1 MNLKAIIPDYIHKS
15 NQDVPEILAAL
26 YAGTL
31 TGKADVVARYEHL
44 LANTFNSQYAVA
56 TSSGSTAIQ
65 AALHCLGVRPGDE
78 VLVPAVAVLPSVF
91 PISANAARPVAVDV
105 RPNSL
110 DFDPRDLVRKITPRT
125 KAALIVPLWGYPI
138 DTEETKEILE
148 RYRIPLIEDAAHAH
162 GAMLGHR
169 YVGTFGT
176 IGCFSTHD
184 RKLVSTGEGGYIL
197 TDSLELAN
205 SVRDFTRLGNLS
217 GEVWGVNF
225 RFNALAAALGIARLP
240 DLHKLISVR
249 RKNANII
256 IRALDGSKKIREL
269 EHPSAGIPN
278 YYNLVLDVNI
288 EPNARRELDA
298 ELNKIGLQTDQAR
311 YGYDVFYRRNVYSVV
326 EASCPNA
333 DQLLSRL
340 IQLPVHP
347 NLTESEMTS
356 IAKILIGY
364 R

>member
-1 MNLKAIIPDYIHKS
+1 MILKAFSPDYIHKS
-15 NQDVPEILAAL
+15 NQDIPEILAAL
-26 YAGTL
+26 NAGIL

-44 LANTFNSQYAVA
+44 LANAFGSQYAVA

-91 PISANAARPVAVDV
+91 PISANSAKPVAVDI

-110 DFDPRDLVRKITPRT
+110 DFDQGDLVRKITPRT

-138 DTEETKEILE
+138 NIEETKGILE
-148 RYRIPLIEDAAHAH
+148 QYRIPLIEDAAHAH
-162 GAMLGHR
+162 GAMLGKR
-169 YVGTFGT
+169 YVGTFGS

-184 RKLVSTGEGGYIL
+184 RKLLSTGEGGFIL
-197 TDSLELAN
+197 TNSSELAN

-217 GEVWGVNF
+217 GENWGVNF

-240 DLHKLISVR
+240 ELHNLISIR
-249 RKNANII
+249 RKNAEII
-256 IRALDGSKKIREL
+256 IRALDGSKKIREIDY
-269 EHPSAGIPN
+269 PCKGIPN

-288 EPNARRELDA
+288 ESNARRKLDA
-298 ELNKIGLQTDQAR
+298 ELNRLGLQTDQVR
-311 YGYDVFYRRNVYSVV
+311 YGYDVFYRRDVYSDFVT
-326 EASCPNA
+326 SCPNA

-347 NLTESEMTS
+347 NLDESEINL
-356 IAKILIGY
+356 IANTISKY